1 MAEQTLPPLW
11 DAHML
16 TGRLPGAVSS
26 AALED
31 LAGFG
36 ITGGLAGAVASKLHD
51 CERGNEELAAELS
64 DRRGRQD
71 WRLCWTLT
79 TDVGTTLP
87 GMRAQV
93 QAARDAG
100 AAAVT
105 LYPRSHD
112 FALDSLDPAW
122 ELLEAAGLPVLID
135 RPEIG
140 WGELTTLAARH
151 PDLPI
156 VVSWIGYRELRR
168 LAPLLHR
175 HANLHLD
182 TVNFSTHQGFDWFVS
197 EFGAERLL
205 FATGAP
211 RRDPGEAIAQLAW
224 SGLSDREVHLVAGG
238 NARRLFGQPAS
249 HGPGEPAQPGAG
261 EPAQPGA
268 GEPPSP
274 DVGTPA
280 QPGPGATGTAS
291 LTAQLP
297 RRGASSDLRTAA
309 GQRRPVQ
316 RPVIDAHAHAGPYS
330 LFHIPESDPASMV
343 AVMARTGVR
352 RAVLSTNR
360 AIQEDSRRGNDE
372 TARAVTDFPDQ
383 LLGYGVVNP
392 WQDPLTELDRIIGD
406 PRFVGIKLHPDLH
419 EYPLTGDRYDAV
431 WEYSARSGCPVLTHT
446 WYNSPFD
453 TPALLTEVAQRHG
466 DITVLI
472 GHSGAIPPGHEEA
485 VTVAHEVPGAHLEIC
500 GSYMNARVLESFV
513 DRVGAHRVVFG
524 SDFPF
529 IDQRVSLGRIAYSAL
544 APADLD
550 AVLAG
555 NAALLF
561 DWRTAEGR
569 ARRETTP

>member
-16 TGRLPGAVSS
+16 AGRLPGAVSS

-64 DRRGRQD
+64 ERRGQHD

-135 RPEIG
+135 RPEID

-182 TVNFSTHQGFDWFVS
+182 TVNFSTHQGFDWFVA

-238 NARRLFGQPAS
+238 NARRLFGEPAS
-249 HGPGEPAQPGAG
+249 LAR
-261 EPAQPGA
+261 
-268 GEPPSP
+268 
-274 DVGTPA
+274 GTTA
-280 QPGPGATGTAS
+280 TAS
-291 LTAQLP
+291 PAAEQTARSP
-297 RRGASSDLRTAA
+297 RPAGGSDLRTAA

-343 AVMARTGVR
+343 AVMARTGVS

-372 TARAVTDFPDQ
+372 TARAVADFPGQ

-392 WQDPLTELDRIIGD
+392 WQDPLTELDRIIDD

-419 EYPLTGDRYDAV
+419 EYPLTGHRYDPV
-431 WEYSARSGCPVLTHT
+431 WEYSARTGCPVLTHT

-485 VTVAHEVPGAHLEIC
+485 VAVAHEVPGAHLEIC
-500 GSYMNARVLESFV
+500 GSYMNARVMESFV

-544 APADLD
+544 APVDLD

-555 NAALLF
+555 NSALLF

>member
-1 MAEQTLPPLW
+1 
-11 DAHML
+11 ML
-16 TGRLPGAVSS
+16 AGRLPGAVSS

-36 ITGGLAGAVASKLHD
+36 ITGGLAGAVASMLHD
-51 CERGNEELAAELS
+51 CERGNAELAAELP
-64 DRRGRQD
+64 DRRGRHD

-105 LYPRSHD
+105 LYPRTHD

-122 ELLEAAGLPVLID
+122 ELLETAGLPVVID
-135 RPEIG
+135 RPEIA
-140 WGELTTLAARH
+140 WNELATLAARH

-197 EFGAERLL
+197 EFGAQRLL

-224 SGLSDREVHLVAGG
+224 SGLSAADVDLVAGG
-238 NARRLFGQPAS
+238 NARRLFG
-249 HGPGEPAQPGAG
+249 EPATDRSA
-261 EPAQPGA
+261 AA
-268 GEPPSP
+268 
-274 DVGTPA
+274 
-280 QPGPGATGTAS
+280 TAS
-291 LTAQLP
+291 
-297 RRGASSDLRTAA
+297 RITAA
-309 GQRRPVQ
+309 ARPATTGSELRAAADHRRPVH

-343 AVMARTGVR
+343 AVMARTGVDQ
-352 RAVLSTNR
+352 AVLSTNR

-372 TARAVTDFPDQ
+372 TARAVADFPDQ

-392 WQDPLTELDRIIGD
+392 WQDPQTELDRIIDD

-419 EYPLTGDRYDAV
+419 EYPLTGQRYDPV
-431 WEYSARSGCPVLTHT
+431 WEYSARTGCPVLTHT
-446 WYNSPFD
+446 WFGSPFD

-472 GHSGAIPPGHEEA
+472 GHSGALPAGYEESVA
-485 VTVAHEVPGAHLEIC
+485 VTREVPGAVLEIC
-500 GSYMNARVLESFV
+500 GSYMNARVIESFV
-513 DRVGAHRVVFG
+513 HQVGAHRVVFG

-569 ARRETTP
+569 ARRETSR

>member
-1 MAEQTLPPLW
+1 
-11 DAHML
+11 ML
-16 TGRLPGAVSS
+16 AGRLPGAVSS

-31 LAGFG
+31 LAGLG
-36 ITGGLAGAVASKLHD
+36 ITGGLAAAVASMLHD
-51 CERGNEELAAELS
+51 CERGNYELAAELAAHP
-64 DRRGRQD
+64 Q

-79 TDVGTTLP
+79 TDVGTTVP

-93 QAARDAG
+93 HGAQEAG

-122 ELLEAAGLPVLID
+122 ELLEAERLPVLID
-135 RPEIG
+135 RPEIE
-140 WGELTTLAARH
+140 WSELAALAGRH

-205 FATGAP
+205 FASGAP

-224 SGLSDREVHLVAGG
+224 SGLSDADVALVARG
-238 NARRLFGQPAS
+238 NAQRLFGAPPVSEA
-249 HGPGEPAQPGAG
+249 GA
-261 EPAQPGA
+261 P
-268 GEPPSP
+268 
-274 DVGTPA
+274 
-280 QPGPGATGTAS
+280 TAS
-291 LTAQLP
+291 
-297 RRGASSDLRTAA
+297 GSDVRTAA
-309 GQRRPVQ
+309 DERRPVQ
-316 RPVIDAHAHAGPYS
+316 RRVIDAHAHAGPYS

-343 AVMARTGVR
+343 TVMERTGVDQ
-352 RAVLSTNR
+352 AVLSTNR
-360 AIQEDSRRGNDE
+360 AIQEDSRRGNEE
-372 TARAVTDFPDQ
+372 TARAVSDFPDR
-383 LLGYGVVNP
+383 LLGYGVINP
-392 WQDPLTELDRIIGD
+392 WQDPLEELDRITGD

-419 EYPLTGDRYDAV
+419 EYPLTGERYDAV
-431 WEYSARSGCPVLTHT
+431 WEYSARTGCPVLTHT

-453 TPALLTEVAQRHG
+453 TPALLTDVAQRHG
-466 DITVLI
+466 NITVLI
-472 GHSGAIPPGHEEA
+472 GHSGAVPAGHEEA
-485 VTVAHEVPGAHLEIC
+485 VRVAQELPGASLEIC
-500 GSYMNARVLESFV
+500 GSYMNARVLTSFV
-513 DRVGAHRVVFG
+513 DRVGAGRVVYG

-529 IDQRVSLGRIAYSAL
+529 IDQRVSLGRLAYSAL

-569 ARRETTP
+569 ARRRAAL

>member
-1 MAEQTLPPLW
+1 MAEARLPALW
-11 DAHML
+11 DGHML
-16 TGRLPGAVSS
+16 AGRLPGAVSA

-31 LAGFG
+31 LADFG
-36 ITGGLAGAVASKLHD
+36 IVGGLAGAVASLLHD
-51 CERGNEELAAELS
+51 CERGNYELATTLA
-64 DRRGRQD
+64 DRRG
-71 WRLCWTLT
+71 WRLCWTMT
-79 TDVGTTLP
+79 TDVGTTVP

-93 QAARDAG
+93 QAAQDAG

-112 FALDSLDPAW
+112 FALDALDPAW
-122 ELLEAAGLPVLID
+122 ELLETHRLPVVID
-135 RPEIG
+135 RPEIE
-140 WGELTTLAARH
+140 WAELAALAGRH

-168 LAPLLHR
+168 LTPLLHR

-182 TVNFSTHQGFDWFVS
+182 TVNFSTHQGFDWFVG

-205 FATGAP
+205 FASGAP

-224 SGLSDREVHLVAGG
+224 SGLSAEEVELVAGG
-238 NARRLFGQPAS
+238 NARRLFGES
-249 HGPGEPAQPGAG
+249 EPAA
-261 EPAQPGA
+261 PAAPA
-268 GEPPSP
+268 APADSAPP
-274 DVGTPA
+274 PA
-280 QPGPGATGTAS
+280 PAVSG
-291 LTAQLP
+291 
-297 RRGASSDLRTAA
+297 SDLRAA
-309 GQRRPVQ
+309 AEDRRPVR

-343 AVMARTGVR
+343 AVMARTGVDQ
-352 RAVLSTNR
+352 AVLSTNR

-372 TARAVTDFPDQ
+372 TAQAVADFPGR

-392 WQDPLTELDRIIGD
+392 WQDPLRELDRIAAD

-419 EYPLTGDRYDAV
+419 EYPLTGNRYDAV
-431 WEYSARSGCPVLTHT
+431 WEYSARTGCPVLTHT
-446 WYNSPFD
+446 WYSSPFD
-453 TPALLTEVAQRHG
+453 TPALLAEVAQRHG

-472 GHSGAIPPGHEEA
+472 GHSGALPAGHEEA
-485 VTVAHEVPGAHLEIC
+485 VAVTGEVPGAYLELC
-500 GSYMNARVLESFV
+500 GSFMNAPVLQSFV
-513 DRVGAHRVVFG
+513 HRVGADRVVFG

-529 IDQRVSLGRIAYSAL
+529 IDQRVSLGRVAYSAL

-569 ARRETTP
+569 ARRKATP